1 MTNLRTFIRLF
12 AILSLMLMA
21 LTSDVSARQALD
33 DTEKLIASHVD
44 EGVERAISFL
54 ERVVNINSGSMNFEG
69 VRAVGREFDEELS
82 ALGFETEWLDGA
94 AFQRAG
100 HLFARR
106 GNKGPHFLMIGH
118 LDTVFEPDSPFQRF
132 ERVDEETAKGPGV
145 IDMKGG
151 DVVIVEAIRAL
162 HKAGLLDEMTITV
175 ALIGDEES
183 SGDPLEVGRAP
194 LVAAAKEAD
203 IAMAFEPGDGDPGT
217 AVLARRG
224 WTGWELHT
232 SGIRAHS
239 SSIFSE
245 ETGYG
250 SIYEA
255 ARILTQFQENLAGE
269 DLLTFNPG
277 MIIGGTTVDFDKEN
291 SKGEAFGKTNVV
303 ADTTIVTGDLRTIS
317 PEQKDDV
324 KARMRDLATG
334 NLAGTTASIS
344 FRDSYPPMGMTEG
357 NERLLSLFDQAS
369 RDAGYGPVVAG
380 DPREAGAADV
390 SFAAGHVEMALDG
403 LGMTG
408 GGTHTLDEWADLKT
422 LPMQTTR
429 AALLMYRISRD
440 WDR

>member
-1 MTNLRTFIRLF
+1 MTKRRIFTRLF

-33 DTEKLIASHVD
+33 DTENLIVAHVD
-44 EGVERAISFL
+44 EGVENAISFL
-54 ERVVNINSGSMNFEG
+54 ERVVNINSGSMNFDG
-69 VRAVGREFDEELS
+69 VREVGQVFDNELT

-106 GNKGPHFLMIGH
+106 GTTGPHFLLIGH

-132 ERVDEETAKGPGV
+132 ERVDEETARGPGV

-151 DVVIVEAIRAL
+151 DVVIVEAVRAL
-162 HKAGLLDEMTITV
+162 HKAGLLDEMIVTV

-203 IAMAFEPGDGDPGT
+203 IALAFEPGDGDPGT

-232 SGIRAHS
+232 SGTRAHS

-277 MIIGGTTVDFDKEN
+277 MIIGGTTVEFDKEN
-291 SKGEAFGKTNVV
+291 SRGSAFGKTNVV

-324 KARMRDLATG
+324 KSRMRQLAMD
-334 NLAGTTASIS
+334 NLPGTSASIS
-344 FRDSYPPMGMTEG
+344 FRDSYPPMGMTAG
-357 NERLLSLFDQAS
+357 NERLLALFDQAS
-369 RDAGYGPVVAG
+369 RHAGYGPVVAG

-390 SFAAGHVEMALDG
+390 SFAAGHVAMALDG

-408 GGTHTLDEWADLKT
+408 GGTHTLEEWADLKT

-429 AALLMYRISRD
+429 AALLMYRIARD
-440 WDR
+440 WD